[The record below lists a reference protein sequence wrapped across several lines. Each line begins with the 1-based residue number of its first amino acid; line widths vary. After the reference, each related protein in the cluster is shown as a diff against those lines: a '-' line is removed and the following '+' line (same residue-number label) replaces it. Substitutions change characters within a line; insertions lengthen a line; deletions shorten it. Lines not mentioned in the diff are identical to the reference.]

1 MLMVSFSATCWTV
14 CVSFLNV
21 LRVDPLYYLKNSIL
35 HCIHVACSF
44 KSGHLAV
51 HCDFQGVAM
60 LLLRYSD

>member
-51 HCDFQGVAM
+51 FVIVISRVLPCCC
-60 LLLRYSD
+60 